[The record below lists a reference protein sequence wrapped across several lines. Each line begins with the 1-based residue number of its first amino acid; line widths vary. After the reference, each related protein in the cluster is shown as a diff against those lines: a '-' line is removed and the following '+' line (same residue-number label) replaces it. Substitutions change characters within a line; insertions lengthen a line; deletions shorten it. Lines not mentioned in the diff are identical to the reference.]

1 MNMKRHRKNR
11 KRNKRMSVTAV
22 RTLNMGGIIL
32 MMFAMVVFNVLA
44 KTNEQSIQKEIGEKM
59 RTLNTLE
66 EDRLREET
74 RWEGMKNSGSLQT
87 ALLNHGLKMETPNDL
102 QIVRMGGNRLPLKGQ
117 LSVKRAQ
124 SSRTRNMVRR

>member
-1 MNMKRHRKNR
+1 MKRHRKNR

>member
-1 MNMKRHRKNR
+1 MKRHRKNR
-11 KRNKRMSVTAV
+11 RRNKCMSVTAV
-22 RTLNMGGIIL
+22 RTLNVGGIIL
-32 MMFAMVVFNVLA
+32 MLFAMVVFNVLA
-44 KTNEQSIQKEIGEKM
+44 KTNEQAIQKNIGEKT

-74 RWEGMKNSGSLQT
+74 RWEGMKNSGSLQA
-87 ALLNHGLKMETPNDL
+87 ALLNHGLKMDTPNDL
-102 QIVRMGGNRLPLKGQ
+102 QIVRMGQNRLPLKGQ